1 MQRLVPLAVALLGAA
16 VLLGLAWTPRHDPR
30 DLGVIGAGLVGL
42 ALLLRNAGT
51 RAGAVR
57 LPAVLLTGLLVG
69 VAVYGVGQP
78 LTVLAFGLIWTG
90 VQLLLRRLFGRR

>member
-1 MQRLVPLAVALLGAA
+1 MQRLVPLAGLA
-16 VLLGLAWTPRHDPR
+16 VLLWLAWTPRHDPR

-57 LPAVLLTGLLVG
+57 VPAVLLMGLLVG
-69 VAVYGVGQP
+69 VAVYGVEQALKLSPVRDTLPPAPGRILP
-78 LTVLAFGLIWTG
+78 L
-90 VQLLLRRLFGRR
+90 